1 LQTPAKFEYTRATS
15 LEDAI
20 STLQRLGGDA
30 RIVAGGHSLLPM
42 MKLRLA
48 NPGHLIDIND
58 LDELSY
64 IRVEGDEIRIGALTR
79 HVELLKSDLLAR
91 HFPLFADAEE
101 VIADPVVRNRG
112 TIGGSLCQAD
122 AAEDLSAV
130 CSAVKAQAVIRGAGG
145 ERLVG
150 MEEFHIGPYV
160 TAVGDGE
167 MLTEVRI
174 PLRSGGGSAHEKVER
189 RAGDWAIAAASAAL
203 WLDNGKIVDA
213 GIALSAVGLTT
224 IHVTRAEELLR
235 GKAPSAELFAQA
247 GSIASKDCSPSSDG
261 RGPVDYKRHLA
272 GVLTQRALIRAAER
286 AAASPS
292 RPYPTPNPPS
302 APTEPAAP
310 PEPAASEPAATAAPA
325 DAPAVLKWGA
335 RSSAEPAAS
344 EPVAVSEPA
353 PEPVAVSEPEPE
365 PVAVSEPEP
374 EPVAVSEPA
383 PEPVAVS
390 EPEPEPVAV
399 SEPEAPAAEAPASA
413 EPAPLR
419 WRTSGA
425 TSAESGAS
433 TLGELAAASQAATAA
448 PEPVAVS
455 EPEPEAVSEPEP
467 EAVSEPE
474 PVAVSEPEPVAAS
487 EPVAVSEPAAAAA
500 PAEGPT
506 VLRWGSRAAAAP
518 TQAPEPPA
526 VSEPA
531 PEPEAVSE
539 PEAAS
544 EPETAAVSEPETAA
558 VSEPEAVSDPEPEAP
573 ADSSTLRW
581 RSGGERR
588 NSPPATAEP
597 TAIRWRRGSHEDRGP
612 RSLH

>member
-399 SEPEAPAAEAPASA
+399 SEPE
-413 EPAPLR
+413 
-419 WRTSGA
+419 
-425 TSAESGAS
+425 
-433 TLGELAAASQAATAA
+433 